1 MPPASSLRLVGLLLL
16 IVGLFRSRATGLL
29 NLLCES
35 AAGGRHPL
43 CTSLVIDTVGLPTLL
58 HERVTASLPNLLH
71 ERSFAGL
78 PNLLWSRCRATSPAM
93 HHTPAVAYQASD
105 GGSLQENTWRR
116 ENSDGRGVQLC
127 SPFFCGGCWSQIVLS
142 TPVKSTYGVALGAAG
157 DNLSRNSAYW
167 HVMTWIILSVM

>member
-16 IVGLFRSRATGLL
+16 IVGLFRSRATGLP

-58 HERVTASLPNLLH
+58 HERVAAGLPNLLH

-78 PNLLWSRCRATSPAM
+78 PNLLWSRCRAAAPAM
-93 HHTPAVAYQASD
+93 TPHSYSRLPRRLVTGEYVEERELRRKGGAALLPVLLWGLLEPNSALHPRKIHLRGGI
-105 GGSLQENTWRR
+105 GGSRR
-116 ENSDGRGVQLC
+116 Q
-127 SPFFCGGCWSQIVLS
+127 P
-142 TPVKSTYGVALGAAG
+142 KS
-157 DNLSRNSAYW
+157 
-167 HVMTWIILSVM
+167 